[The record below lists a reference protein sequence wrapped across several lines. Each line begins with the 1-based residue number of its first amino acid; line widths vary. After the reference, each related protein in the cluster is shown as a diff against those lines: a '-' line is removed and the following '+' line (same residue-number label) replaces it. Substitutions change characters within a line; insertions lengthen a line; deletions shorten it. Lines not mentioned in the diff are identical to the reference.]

1 MVLLLRKVSD
11 ILVPPVEI
19 LQDEKAFD
27 EMFELHVEQKLLLQD
42 LLVGGVDYEEVLEA
56 LEVYLGTPAMDA
68 YINRIEPQL
77 DLILPS
83 WYGVNFWCRQW

>member
-1 MVLLLRKVSD
+1 MALLLRQVSD
-11 ILVPPVEI
+11 ILVPPVDI

-42 LLVGGVDYEEVLEA
+42 LLRGGVDYEEVLEA

-68 YINRIEPQL
+68 YIHRVEPQLDQL
-77 DLILPS
+77 DLILP
-83 WYGVNFWCRQW
+83 V